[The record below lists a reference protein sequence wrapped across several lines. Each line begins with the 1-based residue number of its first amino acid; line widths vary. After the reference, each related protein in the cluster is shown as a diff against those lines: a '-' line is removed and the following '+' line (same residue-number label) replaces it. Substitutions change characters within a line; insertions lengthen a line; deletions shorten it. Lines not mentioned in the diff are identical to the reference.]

1 MNNQYLIR
9 PPLLIRLMVDELH
22 LFRTVNIFR
31 SLEPITYLRKEQ
43 DTKKSYFSNSPALNW
58 QKEYL
63 LILRENGIVKSRKS
77 NNENISVADIVI
89 IKFDSTKRVFWKL
102 AKVEDL
108 VPRKMDKF
116 ALQ

>member
-43 DTKKSYFSNSPALNW
+43 DTKKSYFSNSPAP
-58 QKEYL
+58 
-63 LILRENGIVKSRKS
+63 NGRRNIFALYARMGFQVK
-77 NNENISVADIVI
+77 
-89 IKFDSTKRVFWKL
+89 
-102 AKVEDL
+102 KVEQ
-108 VPRKMDKF
+108 RKYIGCGHSHNQIRFYKTSF
-116 ALQ
+116 LETG